1 MKALKV
7 LLLTALL
14 SGVFLLFGMKNAT
27 PTNHFFGQYIPPI
40 TYKIEDKVIHYDD
53 GSFKC
58 RMYELMVTNHT
69 EEALYVTGSYHV
81 KGDADRVS
89 GHFAGTVY
97 PGQTKSLHDEI
108 DTQFYVLEINHSKA
122 VM

>member
-1 MKALKV
+1 MKTLNVLSPTV
-7 LLLTALL
+7 LLSA
-14 SGVFLLFGMKNAT
+14 VFLLYGIANPFK
-27 PTNHFFGQYIPPI
+27 TNQSSNQDIPPI
-40 TYKIEDKVIHYDD
+40 TYKVEDKVIRNND

-81 KGDADRVS
+81 KGDSNRES

-97 PGQTKSLHDEI
+97 QGQTKSLHDEI
-108 DTQFYVLEINHSKA
+108 DTPFYVLELNYTKA
-122 VM
+122 MM

>member
-1 MKALKV
+1 MKTLKV
-7 LLLTALL
+7 LSLTALL
-14 SGVFLLFGMKNAT
+14 SAVFLLYGMRNAT
-27 PTNHFFGQYIPPI
+27 PTNQSSDQYIPPI
-40 TYKIEDKVIHYDD
+40 THKVEDKVIRNYD

-69 EEALYVTGSYHV
+69 EEALYVTGTYHV
-81 KGDADRVS
+81 KGDSDRVS

-108 DTQFYVLEINHSKA
+108 DTPFSVLEINHTKS
-122 VM
+122 MM